1 MPIPRPASLRSA
13 ATNLLLILCALL
25 CALLGAVT
33 ASAADGSTDA
43 QVKAAFVYNFAKFT
57 EWPAAAFASPQ
68 APIRLCL
75 SGVDETQTKAFAAIE
90 GKPVQG
96 REVRIKRNPTTAE
109 IGECNILYVGDEE
122 PRRAQATL
130 QAARNASVLTVSD
143 SEGFAD
149 TGGVIG
155 LVYADNRIQFE
166 VNLAAAQRAGLKIAS
181 QVLKIARVVKD
192 SKT

>member
-1 MPIPRPASLRSA
+1 MPKPRPASLRSA
-13 ATNLLLILCALL
+13 ATNLLLILCALG

-33 ASAADGSTDA
+33 AAAADGSTDA
-43 QVKAAFVYNFAKFT
+43 QVKAGFVYNFAKFT

-68 APIRLCL
+68 APLRLCL
-75 SGVDETQTKAFAAIE
+75 SGVDETQAKAFAGIE

-96 REVRIKRNPTTAE
+96 REVRIKRNSTAAE
-109 IGECNILYVGDEE
+109 IGECNLLYVGDEE
-122 PRRAQATL
+122 PRRVQATL
-130 QAARNASVLTVSD
+130 QAARNASVLTISD
-143 SEGFAD
+143 TEGFID
-149 TGGVIG
+149 SGGVIG

>member
-13 ATNLLLILCALL
+13 ATNLLLILCALS

-96 REVRIKRNPTTAE
+96 REVRIKRNPAMAD